1 MNNLQRLLVGGLGGL
16 AAVLVRYLSRDHDT
30 VLLLIE
36 SDIPLAAKEFRK
48 LWAGYLVFTPIM
60 ILLGAMI
67 GWISEET
74 HKVKLF
80 ALGVSAPALITT
92 YSAAQPEKRVA
103 FEPGFISYAYAN
115 PSGQRYDSEIKA
127 RSSEILISEEN
138 NFPLKLAQLREF
150 FGNSDSPVYLVQV
163 GSFIDKTKANQLAAR
178 INKEGTSIRA
188 FVSELGSS
196 GGVMYRVLVAQGLS
210 LRDALL
216 VRRNLQASGIVKDAF
231 LKDVNSLDDPLSSQ

>member
-1 MNNLQRLLVGGLGGL
+1 M
-16 AAVLVRYLSRDHDT
+16 
-30 VLLLIE
+30 
-36 SDIPLAAKEFRK
+36 
-48 LWAGYLVFTPIM
+48 
-60 ILLGAMI
+60 
-67 GWISEET
+67 
-74 HKVKLF
+74 
-80 ALGVSAPALITT
+80 
-92 YSAAQPEKRVA
+92 
-103 FEPGFISYAYAN
+103 
-115 PSGQRYDSEIKA
+115 
-127 RSSEILISEEN
+127 
-138 NFPLKLAQLREF
+138 
-150 FGNSDSPVYLVQV
+150 